1 VKASAGTPREQRPG
15 THLEVTKSS
24 YRSSFGMVREIITQ
38 HSPGASAKKKI
49 VQRMKK
55 NSTKIVTHEGG
66 NVKNG
71 DYMIPG

>member
-1 VKASAGTPREQRPG
+1 
-15 THLEVTKSS
+15 
-24 YRSSFGMVREIITQ
+24 MVREIITQ